1 MSVVEKVEQ
10 ALKDMRE
17 HCERFTEYVN
27 YIFERSD
34 KDALQELATLRQFSL
49 ETLLAQKVFYVP
61 KSGASLMVPKFQEHL
76 REFGVLSDKN
86 KPVFYNRWVFPIF
99 NAQGQVVNLVGYSPT
114 AKDRYLYG
122 RTPYYDRRNTLYGL
136 ERLHLVEEMGYA
148 LITEGITDTVRLRDM
163 GFLNT
168 YAMCGTGNS
177 TFIYGQINRRASKGV
192 IKIPDRDEPG
202 QRALRNWKFDS
213 SITLWVDPQYKDI
226 DELCK
231 KHPDGVNAVKRAINN
246 LIRELEYGG
255 SQVNNITV
263 RVNPLNAERKT
274 Q

>member
-1 MSVVEKVEQ
+1 MSVQKVEQ
-10 ALKDMRE
+10 ALSAMRE
-17 HCERFTEYVN
+17 HGERFTEYVN

-49 ETLLAQKVFYVP
+49 ETLKAHKVFYVP

-76 REFGVLSDKN
+76 RSFGVLSDQN

-99 NAQGQVVNLVGYSPT
+99 NSKGHVVNLVGYSPYT
-114 AKDRYLYG
+114 KDRYLYG

-148 LITEGITDTVRLRDM
+148 LITEGITDTIRLRDM
-163 GFLNT
+163 GFPNT

-202 QRALRNWKFDS
+202 QRALRNWKFDGS
-213 SITLWVDPQYKDI
+213 TTLWVDLQYKDI

-231 KHPDGVNAVKRAINN
+231 KHPDGIKAVRKALNH
-246 LIRELEYGG
+246 LIGELEFGWL
-255 SQVNNITV
+255 NIDAVTV
-263 RVNPLNAERKT
+263 RVSPLNIERKNL
-274 Q
+274 